1 MVLCGTKKHNQ
12 SLKKLKLAL
21 TTVPV
26 LQLLNFHESFTVECD
41 ASSARVGA
49 VLLQSKHSIEFFSK
63 EMETLLTGSTFF
75 VKTNHFSLK
84 HLLDQRVTTSEQQRL
99 LMKLLPFDFTIM
111 CKAGKENQGVDGLS
125 RRAQHDDFLSLAIPV
140 KMDFLNLQD
149 AFLNDPYTK
158 NIITFIRQ
166 DPTTHPEFSL
176 SDNKLFY
183 QNRLVIPD
191 DSSL

>member
-1 MVLCGTKKHNQ
+1 MVFCGTKKHNQ

-49 VLLQSKHSIEFFSK
+49 VLLQSKHSIAFFSK
-63 EMETLLTGSTFF
+63 EMETLLTRSTFF

-84 HLLDQRVTTSEQQRL
+84 HLLAQRVTTSEQQRL
-99 LMKLLPFDFTIM
+99 LMKLLPFDFTII

-125 RRAQHDDFLSLAIPV
+125 RRAQHDDFLALAIPV

-149 AFLNDPYTK
+149 ALLNDPYTK
-158 NIITFIRQ
+158 NIITSIRQ

-183 QNRLVIPD
+183 HNRLVIPD